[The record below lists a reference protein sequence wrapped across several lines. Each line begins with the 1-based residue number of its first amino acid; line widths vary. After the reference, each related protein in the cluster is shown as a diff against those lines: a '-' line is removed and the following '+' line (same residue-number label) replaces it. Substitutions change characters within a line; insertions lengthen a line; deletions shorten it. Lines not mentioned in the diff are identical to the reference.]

1 MKVIDEIKK
10 YFKFIKDI
18 NLSILSS
25 SLTFYI
31 VIIFIPLLTIVEVIL
46 DYLNIISVD
55 NILENESYLSGVFLI
70 VSIVFIILKFISSI
84 TAYSSIIY
92 KERISNIRSL
102 IRSVIFVFI
111 LILLISFLFLISFYL
126 DYLFKD
132 LYKFYG
138 VIKSLY
144 LLFSITL
151 VNGIIYKYI
160 IPIKVRFKNT
170 LFVSLLI
177 TITWYIIFLIYR
189 LGVLKFNSYD
199 LIYYHFSDM
208 IVLIWLIYFLSYSF
222 LLGIVINYYLDFRNK
237 LNNVGDNNIEQ

>member
-1 MKVIDEIKK
+1 MKVIAEIKK

-55 NILENESYLSGVFLI
+55 NILEHESYLSGILLI

-84 TAYSSIIY
+84 TTYSSIIY
-92 KERISNIRSL
+92 KERISNVRSI

-132 LYKFYG
+132 LYEYYG

-151 VNGIIYKYI
+151 VNGIVYKYI
-160 IPIKVRFKNT
+160 IPIKVKFKNT
-170 LFVSLLI
+170 IFVSLLI
-177 TITWYIIFLIYR
+177 TIAWYIIFLIYK
-189 LGVLKFNSYD
+189 LGIFKFNSYD
-199 LIYYHFSDM
+199 LIYYHFSDV

-222 LLGIVINYYLDFRNK
+222 LLGIVINYYLDFKNK